1 MPRYKLFIETGL
13 QGDEYFNDY
22 VVTDE
27 PLNDEELQELAEANF
42 WSHMS
47 FGWEEVEEEEED

>member
-22 VVTDE
+22 ILSDE

-47 FGWEEVEEEEED
+47 FGWEEVEEEED